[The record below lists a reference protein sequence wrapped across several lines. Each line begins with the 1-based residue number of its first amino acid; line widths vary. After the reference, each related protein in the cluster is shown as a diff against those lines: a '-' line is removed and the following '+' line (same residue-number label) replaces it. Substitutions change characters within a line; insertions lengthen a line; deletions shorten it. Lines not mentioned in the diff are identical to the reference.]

1 MHFTL
6 MLWFSRVWMCY
17 NRQVWPFCALVPP
30 VGLYLCKSHHTE
42 WQGIIKNC
50 SESFSWGEPL
60 QMSSERPTECK
71 RVLLPEQTGATNA
84 VNAFTCLLE
93 SHFYKYGFSLPRFL
107 PSTQKCAQENNL
119 NFPSFQTYFSQLSI
133 YRGGNSYTALGLQY
147 IAFWLFWSPKWLEY
161 CAALSALLLL
171 KVVQAD
177 V

>member
-1 MHFTL
+1 
-6 MLWFSRVWMCY
+6 
-17 NRQVWPFCALVPP
+17 
-30 VGLYLCKSHHTE
+30 
-42 WQGIIKNC
+42 
-50 SESFSWGEPL
+50 
-60 QMSSERPTECK
+60 MSSERPTECK

-147 IAFWLFWSPKWLEY
+147 IAFWLF
-161 CAALSALLLL
+161 
-171 KVVQAD
+171 
-177 V
+177 